1 MGKIDELELMTSMV
15 ELTKE
20 TIEMTKD
27 LQASRDKY
35 TRNLTYIVIAIITSF
50 TIILVTFYSL
60 YFTSDYSAEIEARN
74 TNKNINEN
82 YNYNL
87 DAKGGKE

>member
-1 MGKIDELELMTSMV
+1 MTSMV

-27 LQASRDKY
+27 LQTSRDRY
-35 TRNLTYIVIAIITSF
+35 TRNLTYIVIAIIASF
-50 TIILVTFYSL
+50 TIILVTFYTL
-60 YFTSDYSAEIEARN
+60 YFTSDYSAEIEASN
-74 TNKNINEN
+74 INKNINEN

-87 DAKGGKE
+87 DVQGGNE

>member
-1 MGKIDELELMTSMV
+1 MGKTGELELMTSMV

-20 TIEMTKD
+20 TIETTKD
-27 LQASRDKY
+27 LQASRDRY
-35 TRNLTYIVIAIITSF
+35 TRNLTYIVMALVASF
-50 TIILVTFYSL
+50 TIIVVAFYTL
-60 YFTSDYSAEIEARN
+60 YFTSDYSAEIKASN

>member
-1 MGKIDELELMTSMV
+1 MGKIGELELMTSMV

-35 TRNLTYIVIAIITSF
+35 TRNLTYIVIAIISSF
-50 TIILVTFYSL
+50 TIILVTFYTL
-60 YFTSDYSAEIEARN
+60 YFTSDYSSEIEAKNINR
-74 TNKNINEN
+74 NINEN
-82 YNYNL
+82 YNYNVGEE
-87 DAKGGKE
+87 GGNE

>member
-1 MGKIDELELMTSMV
+1 MGKVNELELMTSMV

-27 LQASRDKY
+27 LQTSRDRY
-35 TRNLTYIVIAIITSF
+35 TRNLTYIVIAIIASF
-50 TIILVTFYSL
+50 TIILVTFYGL
-60 YFTSDYSAEIEARN
+60 YFTSDYSAEIEAKN